1 MQTFINFAASNGV
14 LIDSVI
20 HGKIVR
26 CPTKEHPAKKNGA
39 YLFNKEWGWSQSW
52 EIHSEPV
59 FWNDESIRT
68 PEQQAQI
75 DRKIAKSREEYAR
88 NRDKTQ
94 QEAARK
100 ARWILGEC
108 ELTEHKYIQRKGF
121 KEHPVNVWQKDDQQ
135 LLIVPMYHNNAICG
149 CQIISE
155 DGDKRFLTGQRT
167 SGAHFKIGDGKQIF
181 LVEGFASGLALQ
193 AILASIG
200 CQSTIYVTF
209 SVGNA
214 TKMAKYLPNAYWLA
228 DHDANGVGQSAAE
241 ASGLKWWMPS
251 VENWD
256 INDAYL
262 AQGKLKTGMQIKKF
276 LMGVN
281 K

>member
-1 MQTFINFAASNGV
+1 MKTFQEFAASNGV
-14 LIDSVI
+14 LIDSII

-39 YLFNKEWGWSQSW
+39 YLFNDEWGWCQSW

-59 FWNDESIRT
+59 FWKDKSIRT
-68 PEQQAQI
+68 EEQQAALE
-75 DRKIAKSREEYAR
+75 RKIAKSREEYAR
-88 NRDKTQ
+88 NRARMQ

-121 KEHPVNVWQKDDQQ
+121 KEYPVNVWQKDDHQ
-135 LLIVPMYHNNAICG
+135 LLIVPMYYKNAICG
-149 CQIISE
+149 CQMIND
-155 DGDKRFLTGQRT
+155 DGEKKFLTGQRT
-167 SGAHFKIGDGKQIF
+167 SLAYFKIGNGKQVF
-181 LVEGFASGLALQ
+181 LVEGFASGIALQ
-193 AILASIG
+193 TILSSIG
-200 CQSTIYVTF
+200 CQLTIYVTF

-214 TKMAKYLPNAYWLA
+214 TKMAKYLPMAYWIA
-228 DHDANGVGQSAAE
+228 DHDSGAGVGQSAAE
-241 ASGLKWWMPS
+241 ASGLRWWMPS

-276 LMGVN
+276 LMG